1 MLCKKCGTNVLDGI
15 KFCPN
20 CGSSLEEAP
29 VAPVAPATPEVT
41 PAAPAAPVTPTAPVT
56 PVTPVAP
63 VNNVPPVMPVNNGVY
78 APQQMNN
85 QNKSNNGLIIVIV
98 AIVVGLIVCI
108 AIIAAAGKKGKDNP
122 TSNTGSN
129 TTSNIVSNTTSNIVS
144 NTTSNIESNITSNIT
159 SNTTSNIV
167 SNTTSNVTSN
177 TTTGN
182 TVTFKG
188 YNLEIPSNYKV
199 SYNGTQ
205 LQLMGTNNSD
215 IAVISIQDGAY
226 ETLKT
231 NSATIDAYIKNSGY
245 TIVKNTEVKQL
256 NGVEFLTVEVDKS
269 GQKMALAYAKLAPN
283 KIFLI
288 VIGNTYSTIDYN
300 QLALFANTIKTAKP
314 AA

>member
-1 MLCKKCGTNVLDGI
+1 MICKKCGTNVLDGI

-20 CGSSLEEAP
+20 CGNSLEEVP
-29 VAPVAPATPEVT
+29 VAPVAPSTPV
-41 PAAPAAPVTPTAPVT
+41 APAT
-56 PVTPVAP
+56 PVTPVQQP
-63 VNNVPPVMPVNNGVY
+63 VNNVPPVMPTNNMGY
-78 APQQMNN
+78 APQMNN
-85 QNKSNNGLIIVIV
+85 QNKSNNGLVIVIV

-108 AIIAAAGKKGKDNP
+108 AIIAASSGKNKNNETSNTSNSNVPESNVVSNIP
-122 TSNTGSN
+122 TSNVVSN
-129 TTSNIVSNTTSNIVS
+129 TPTSNVVSNTPTSNVVSNTTN
-144 NTTSNIESNITSNIT
+144 NNE
-159 SNTTSNIV
+159 
-167 SNTTSNVTSN
+167 
-177 TTTGN
+177 
-182 TVTFKG
+182 VTFKG
-188 YNLEIPSNYKV
+188 YKLQIPSNYTV

-231 NSATIDAYIKNSGY
+231 NSATIDTYIKNSGY
-245 TIVKNTEVKQL
+245 TIVKNTEIKQL

-300 QLALFANTIKTAKP
+300 QLSLFANTIKTAKT
-314 AA
+314 A